1 MTLKVKRCL
10 ICRKVFTQGRRNPQQ
25 KVCPGIKCQKERK
38 RRKWRRWAAGH
49 RKQRRDKL
57 RLWAQAYP
65 HYWRRY
71 RKSNDHYRAQDNAR
85 RKKAHRRRRRA
96 AKQTHFKT
104 LYIEKLRSIQ
114 ASGTSGKNAAKP
126 TPMQRRINDVLE
138 CLIWRESAAKQ
149 THIETVSA
157 GGG

>member
-1 MTLKVKRCL
+1 MIVKSKTCL
-10 ICRKVFTQGRRNPQQ
+10 ICRKAFIPDSRSPKQN
-25 KVCPGIKCQKERK
+25 VCSGVECQKERK
-38 RRKWRRWAAGH
+38 RRKWRRWAARH

-71 RKSNDHYRAQDNAR
+71 RKNNDHYRSQDNVR

-104 LYIEKLRSIQ
+104 LYIERLKCIQ
-114 ASGTSGKNAAKP
+114 AAGDCGKNAAKP
-126 TPMQRRINDVLE
+126 TPIQRRINEVLE
-138 CLIWRESAAKQ
+138 CLIWRENAAKQ
-149 THIETVSA
+149 THIAAVPA